1 MELLLHKC
9 NFVFKQ
15 LDREGPGAKV
25 RSNLRSKSPLKIS
38 IFQKN
43 HYIHLPSCI
52 TFIPNPICTLVTHL
66 SKSVEKNLAH

>member
-1 MELLLHKC
+1 MDSTIVELLLHKC

-43 HYIHLPSCI
+43 H
-52 TFIPNPICTLVTHL
+52 FIPNPICTLVTHL